1 VSRDGGPDSQP
12 ATFVAATMDL
22 QMGELLKHQRSSQIF
37 SVCGVPDGCG
47 RESSKNM
54 KPQMH
59 ADARR

>member
-1 VSRDGGPDSQP
+1 
-12 ATFVAATMDL
+12 MDL